1 MEYEVF
7 VKALNLPADFS
18 PPEELVYADLRAR
31 ALSRADLDEDVR
43 GINASLELIRHT
55 RGGAWPTGP
64 VTTDYNFADLVWH
77 EVEFRER
84 YSFSYAV
91 YDSTHRYLGCAYLYP
106 MGRRTTLTEDR
117 LQYDVDVSWWV
128 TQEAYDQGYYERLY
142 QALRHWV
149 SEAYPFR
156 RPYYSNAELPGESD
170 GSGPEFVQRG

>member
-43 GINASLELIRHT
+43 GINASLELIRRT

-91 YDSTHRYLGCAYLYP
+91 YDSTDRYLGCAYLYP

-117 LQYDVDVSWWV
+117 LEYDVDVSWWV
-128 TQEAYDQGYYERLY
+128 TLEAYDQGYYERLY

-149 SEAYPFR
+149 SEVYPFR
-156 RPYYSNAELPGESD
+156 RPYYSNAEIPEESD